1 MSVTYQ
7 QIKEA
12 SASIKTTSIKGKDY
26 AEVNQRVKVF
36 RMLFPMGCIT
46 TEMISNEN
54 GIVVMRASVYDED
67 GKPLSTGTAYEK
79 EGSSNI
85 NRTSYI
91 ENCET
96 SAVGRALGFLG
107 IGVDTSI
114 ATYEEVATAIMQQ
127 EEKPNEIHIKVLK
140 DLAKQKGVGEEKLC
154 AKYRFAKLED
164 ISMADYT
171 KCINGLNKMD
181 DVNGN

>member
-12 SASIKTTSIKGKDY
+12 SASLKTTSIKGKDY

-36 RMLFPMGCIT
+36 RMLFPNGCIST
-46 TEMISNEN
+46 DVLSADN
-54 GIVVMRASVYDED
+54 GIVVMRASVYDEN
-67 GKPLSTGTAYEK
+67 GKLLSTGTAYEK

-127 EEKPNEIHIKVLK
+127 EEKPSEIHIKVLK
-140 DLAKQKGVGEEKLC
+140 DLANQKGVSEEKLC
-154 AKYRFAKLED
+154 AKYRISKLEE

-171 KCINGLNKMD
+171 KCVNGLQKMD
-181 DVNGN
+181 DANGN

>member
-12 SASIKTTSIKGKDY
+12 SASLKTTSIKGKDY

-36 RMLFPMGCIT
+36 RMLFPNGCIST
-46 TEMISNEN
+46 DVLSADN

-67 GKPLSTGTAYEK
+67 GKLLSTGTAYEK

-127 EEKPNEIHIKVLK
+127 EEKPSEIHIKVLK
-140 DLAKQKGVGEEKLC
+140 DLAKQKGVGEERLC
-154 AKYRFAKLED
+154 AKYRIAKLED

-171 KCINGLNKMD
+171 KCINGLQKMD
-181 DVNGN
+181 DANGN